1 MSFPEETTASGRP
14 KRRAAEAPPVGPDIE
29 GRDAATGSC
38 HCCGGPLRRAPEV
51 ARQCGKC
58 GARYH
63 AYDCGNRRSEAGFTN
78 FDQCPRCAE
87 MCMCA
92 KGPMLCH
99 TRALRD
105 SRRKKRRNSLSE
117 PSTIDGFPTSDSE
130 EGERAARTSEGEGAS
145 AGRRAPVQT
154 GDLDSA
160 GDSDGPLA
168 DHDDPVA
175 RPTGGSCES
184 HPADLRVENEALR
197 MENEALRLETEKLR
211 HSLLALG
218 GFAYKQL
225 TVDEAPSVSAPSVS
239 ASIP

>member
-1 MSFPEETTASGRP
+1 MR
-14 KRRAAEAPPVGPDIE
+14 
-29 GRDAATGSC
+29 
-38 HCCGGPLRRAPEV
+38 
-51 ARQCGKC
+51 
-58 GARYH
+58 
-63 AYDCGNRRSEAGFTN
+63 
-78 FDQCPRCAE
+78 
-87 MCMCA
+87 
-92 KGPMLCH
+92 CH

-130 EGERAARTSEGEGAS
+130 EGEGAARTTSGGEGDS

-184 HPADLRVENEALR
+184 LPADLRVENEALR

-211 HSLLALG
+211 RRLAVG
-218 GFAYKQL
+218 GLAHK
-225 TVDEAPSVSAPSVS
+225 
-239 ASIP
+239 

>member
-117 PSTIDGFPTSDSE
+117 PSTVSYTHL
-130 EGERAARTSEGEGAS
+130 RA
-145 AGRRAPVQT
+145 
-154 GDLDSA
+154 
-160 GDSDGPLA
+160 
-168 DHDDPVA
+168 H
-175 RPTGGSCES
+175 
-184 HPADLRVENEALR
+184 
-197 MENEALRLETEKLR
+197 ET
-211 HSLLALG
+211 
-218 GFAYKQL
+218 
-225 TVDEAPSVSAPSVS
+225 
-239 ASIP
+239 

>member
-130 EGERAARTSEGEGAS
+130 EGERAA
-145 AGRRAPVQT
+145 
-154 GDLDSA
+154 
-160 GDSDGPLA
+160 
-168 DHDDPVA
+168 DH
-175 RPTGGSCES
+175 
-184 HPADLRVENEALR
+184 
-197 MENEALRLETEKLR
+197 
-211 HSLLALG
+211 
-218 GFAYKQL
+218 
-225 TVDEAPSVSAPSVS
+225 
-239 ASIP
+239 